1 MYRIVLLLLLT
12 GCATYDREM
21 DSLPSP
27 SPLKNVSPMIC
38 LKYKVTEEP
47 RKKCIHVLGT
57 LSCEEVKETYIE
69 CVDY

>member
-1 MYRIVLLLLLT
+1 
-12 GCATYDREM
+12 M